1 MRYTPHHYQ
10 EKAIEFGITRG
21 CAGFFLDPGMGKT
34 SIMYAIFELLRRKGL
49 VNRML
54 VLAPLR
60 VCYSTWPAEAQ
71 KWDEFSHLKVGILH
85 GPNKAAV
92 LASDADVLVMNYEG
106 LKWLTGRPEAFPEM
120 LVIDESSKLK
130 HCNTQ
135 RFKKM
140 KAMLGRFRRRYI
152 LTGSPAAS
160 GLLDLFGQVYC
171 MDQGATFGPYIT
183 KFRAEYFNQTGYGG
197 YEWKLKQGSDK
208 LIYDK
213 LAPRVMRLDAKDYLE
228 LPPLVEVDVVV
239 ELPPHIMKQYLQMEN
254 QLKLDLDAGRVTA
267 VNTAVASMKCRQI
280 ANGGIYTDA
289 SQGLFVHLHEAK
301 TEAVVD
307 LIDELEGQ
315 PALVAYD
322 FAHDLDR
329 LKAALPKDTPH
340 IGGGVSPKRSQELVE
355 AWNRGEIP
363 VLLGHPQS
371 MSHGLNMQEAGRAVI
386 WHSLCWSLE
395 DRMQLIRR
403 IWRQGQTGRVFVY
416 NIIAKGTVDEALMLA
431 VKRKAKGEGAL
442 LNALRDYW
450 RAKN

>member
-1 MRYTPHHYQ
+1 
-10 EKAIEFGITRG
+10 
-21 CAGFFLDPGMGKT
+21 MGKT
-34 SIMYAIFELLRRKGL
+34 SIMFATFELLRRKGL
-49 VNRML
+49 VERML

-60 VCYSTWPAEAQ
+60 VCYSTWPAESQ
-71 KWDEFSHLKVGILH
+71 KWDDFSHLKVGILH
-85 GPNKAAV
+85 GPDKAAV
-92 LASDADVLVMNYEG
+92 LASDAEVLVMNYEG
-106 LKWLTGRPEAFPEM
+106 LAWLARQPQALPEM

-135 RFKKM
+135 RFKTLKR
-140 KAMLGRFRRRYI
+140 LLSRFRRRYI
-152 LTGSPAAS
+152 LTGSPAS
-160 GLLDLFGQVYC
+160 GSLLDLFGQAYC

-197 YEWKLKQGSDK
+197 YEWKLKPGADTR
-208 LIYDK
+208 IHDK

-228 LPPLVEVDVVV
+228 LPPLVEVDIVV
-239 ELPPHIMKQYLQMEN
+239 ELPHAVMVQYLQMEN
-254 QLKLDLDAGRVTA
+254 QLKLDLDSGKVLA

-289 SQGLFVHLHEAK
+289 AQGIFEHLHEAK
-301 TEAVVD
+301 TEAVLD
-307 LIDELEGQ
+307 LVEELEGQ
-315 PALVAYD
+315 PALIAYD

-329 LKAALPKDTPH
+329 LKKALPKGTPH
-340 IGGGVSPKRSQELVE
+340 IGGGVSPKRSQELVD
-355 AWNRGEIP
+355 AWNRGELP

-416 NIIAKGTVDEALMLA
+416 NIIAKGTVDEAVMLA

-442 LNALRDYW
+442 LSALRDYW
-450 RAKN
+450 RTKN